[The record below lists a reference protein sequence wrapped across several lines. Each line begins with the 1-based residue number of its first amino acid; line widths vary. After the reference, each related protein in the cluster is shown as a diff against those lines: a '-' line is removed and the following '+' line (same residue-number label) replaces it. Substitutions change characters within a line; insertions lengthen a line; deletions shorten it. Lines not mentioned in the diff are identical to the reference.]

1 MLLESHQRIFL
12 FSHENRFL
20 LAGLKVAKNSA
31 WAERQA
37 AYLTAVKDFL
47 VKIKPEFADLPVS
60 FVRAVRHDPKLIL
73 SVECP
78 KAKQ

>member
-1 MLLESHQRIFL
+1 MQRFNSLLYL

-20 LAGLKVAKNSA
+20 LAGLKVAKNPA
-31 WAERQA
+31 WTERQA
-37 AYLTAVKDFL
+37 AYMAAVKDFL
-47 VKIKPEFADLPVS
+47 TKIKPEFVDLPVS
-60 FVRAVRHDPKLIL
+60 FVQAVRHEPKLIL